1 MALRGMT
8 ALAVLVSAAV
18 HLWLWYDGF
27 ADIEVIGPLFLLN
40 AAAGAAIAAL
50 LVTWRHWL
58 PLLAA
63 IGFGAATL
71 GAFILSTTVGLFGVN
86 ERWAGWAVWTA
97 AVSEAVAVVA
107 GVAALLAERR
117 SGVELEQRA
126 PRRRAHLD

>member
-1 MALRGMT
+1 MVLRGMT

-18 HLWLWYDGF
+18 HLWLWFDGF

-40 AAAGAAIAAL
+40 AAAGAAIAAV

-107 GVAALLAERR
+107 GAAALVAERR